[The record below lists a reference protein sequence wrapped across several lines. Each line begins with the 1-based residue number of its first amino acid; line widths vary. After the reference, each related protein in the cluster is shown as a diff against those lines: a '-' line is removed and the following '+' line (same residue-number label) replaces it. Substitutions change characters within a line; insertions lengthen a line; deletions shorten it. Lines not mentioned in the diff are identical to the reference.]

1 MLELNQPN
9 VEEIHVKD
17 VNEETFMDDVIEASK
32 TSPVVVDF
40 WAPWCGPCK
49 TLGPALEAE
58 VKATNGKIKMVKID
72 IDQNQNLASQMR
84 IQSIPAVF
92 AFVDGQPIDGFMGAK
107 APSELKSFIDKL
119 LEKVTDDDGDLSE
132 AIAVANEMLN
142 AKEFNDAAE
151 TFEANIKAP
160 KLNFESTEYN
170 YIKEWITEFEN
181 VLKSSAFSDPTQG
194 YQKYIDVDSFVD
206 WYLINEITKNK
217 DAKEESSI
225 YLNMIPGEKIKMGPL
240 WDFDL
245 AFGNVEN
252 SEFEN
257 PEGFWIKD
265 NAWYRGLFQ
274 DPNFVNKVKTRFAY
288 FRSQQIFLLERIDFY
303 ASYLDELQQN
313 NHAQWDVFRNIPW
326 PNTSA
331 SESYKQEVDE
341 LKSWYNDRM
350 DWLDNAIGNL

>member
-9 VEEIHVKD
+9 VEENHVKD

-32 TSPVVVDF
+32 TSPIVVDF

-119 LEKVTDDDGDLSE
+119 LEKVTNDDGDLSE

-151 TFEANIKAP
+151 TFEAILGEDP
-160 KLNFESTEYN
+160 ESA
-170 YIKEWITEFEN
+170 
-181 VLKSSAFSDPTQG
+181 LAFVG
-194 YQKYIDVDSFVD
+194 LFNARMGAKK
-206 WYLINEITKNK
+206 INDAKKMLEEIPDALKNK
-217 DAKEESSI
+217 AEILVLQAQIDLSNQAEGVGEI
-225 YLNMIPGEKIKMGPL
+225 YDLRSTLTNDENNHQAR
-240 WDFDL
+240 FDL
-245 AFGNVEN
+245 ALALFTKGET
-252 SEFEN
+252 SEALQELLTIFRIDQEWNDDAARQQLFKFFDILGSEN
-257 PEGFWIKD
+257 PITLSGRRQL
-265 NAWYRGLFQ
+265 ASMLF
-274 DPNFVNKVKTRFAY
+274 A
-288 FRSQQIFLLERIDFY
+288 
-303 ASYLDELQQN
+303 
-313 NHAQWDVFRNIPW
+313 
-326 PNTSA
+326 
-331 SESYKQEVDE
+331 
-341 LKSWYNDRM
+341 
-350 DWLDNAIGNL
+350 

>member
-151 TFEANIKAP
+151 TFEAILGEDP
-160 KLNFESTEYN
+160 ESA
-170 YIKEWITEFEN
+170 
-181 VLKSSAFSDPTQG
+181 LAFVG
-194 YQKYIDVDSFVD
+194 LFNAKMGAKK
-206 WYLINEITKNK
+206 INDAKTMLEEIPDALKNK
-217 DAKEESSI
+217 SEILALQAKIDLSNQAEGV
-225 YLNMIPGEKIKMGPL
+225 GEINDL
-240 WDFDL
+240 RSTLTNDENNHQARFDL
-245 AFGNVEN
+245 ALALFTKGETNEAIQELLTIFRVDQEWN
-252 SEFEN
+252 DDAARQQLFKFFDILGSEN
-257 PEGFWIKD
+257 PITLSGRRQL
-265 NAWYRGLFQ
+265 ASMLF
-274 DPNFVNKVKTRFAY
+274 A
-288 FRSQQIFLLERIDFY
+288 
-303 ASYLDELQQN
+303 
-313 NHAQWDVFRNIPW
+313 
-326 PNTSA
+326 
-331 SESYKQEVDE
+331 
-341 LKSWYNDRM
+341 
-350 DWLDNAIGNL
+350 

>member
-32 TSPVVVDF
+32 TSPIVVDF

-142 AKEFNDAAE
+142 AEEFNDAAE
-151 TFEANIKAP
+151 TFEAILGEDP
-160 KLNFESTEYN
+160 ESA
-170 YIKEWITEFEN
+170 
-181 VLKSSAFSDPTQG
+181 LAFVG
-194 YQKYIDVDSFVD
+194 LFNAKMGAKK
-206 WYLINEITKNK
+206 INAAKKMLEEIPEALKNK
-217 DAKEESSI
+217 SEILALQAQIDLSNQAEGVGEINDLRSTLTNDENNHQARFNLALALFTKGETSEAIQELLTIFRVDQEWNDDAARQQLFKF
-225 YLNMIPGEKIKMGPL
+225 
-240 WDFDL
+240 FDIL
-245 AFGNVEN
+245 G
-252 SEFEN
+252 SEN
-257 PEGFWIKD
+257 PITLSGRRQL
-265 NAWYRGLFQ
+265 ASMLF
-274 DPNFVNKVKTRFAY
+274 A
-288 FRSQQIFLLERIDFY
+288 
-303 ASYLDELQQN
+303 
-313 NHAQWDVFRNIPW
+313 
-326 PNTSA
+326 
-331 SESYKQEVDE
+331 
-341 LKSWYNDRM
+341 
-350 DWLDNAIGNL
+350 

>member
-151 TFEANIKAP
+151 TFEAILGEDP
-160 KLNFESTEYN
+160 ESA
-170 YIKEWITEFEN
+170 
-181 VLKSSAFSDPTQG
+181 LAFVG
-194 YQKYIDVDSFVD
+194 LFNARMGAKK
-206 WYLINEITKNK
+206 INDAKTMLEEIPDALKNK
-217 DAKEESSI
+217 AEILALQAQIDLSNQAEGV
-225 YLNMIPGEKIKMGPL
+225 GEINDL
-240 WDFDL
+240 RSTLTNDENNHQARFDL
-245 AFGNVEN
+245 ALALFTKGET
-252 SEFEN
+252 SEAIQELLTIFRVDQEWNDDAARQQLFKFFDILGSEN
-257 PEGFWIKD
+257 PITLSGRRQL
-265 NAWYRGLFQ
+265 ASMLF
-274 DPNFVNKVKTRFAY
+274 A
-288 FRSQQIFLLERIDFY
+288 
-303 ASYLDELQQN
+303 
-313 NHAQWDVFRNIPW
+313 
-326 PNTSA
+326 
-331 SESYKQEVDE
+331 
-341 LKSWYNDRM
+341 
-350 DWLDNAIGNL
+350 

>member
-1 MLELNQPN
+1 MLELNQTN
-9 VEEIHVKD
+9 VEENHVKD

-32 TSPVVVDF
+32 TSPIVVDF

-151 TFEANIKAP
+151 TFEAILGEDPESALAFVGLFNARMGAKKINDAKTMLEEIPDALKNKAEI
-160 KLNFESTEYN
+160 LALQAQIDLSNQAEGVGEINDLRST
-170 YIKEWITEFEN
+170 
-181 VLKSSAFSDPTQG
+181 
-194 YQKYIDVDSFVD
+194 
-206 WYLINEITKNK
+206 LINDENNQQ
-217 DAKEESSI
+217 AR
-225 YLNMIPGEKIKMGPL
+225 
-240 WDFDL
+240 FDL
-245 AFGNVEN
+245 ALALFTKGET
-252 SEFEN
+252 SEAIQELLTIFRIDQEWNDDAARQQLFKFFDILGSEN
-257 PEGFWIKD
+257 PITLSGRRQL
-265 NAWYRGLFQ
+265 ASMLF
-274 DPNFVNKVKTRFAY
+274 A
-288 FRSQQIFLLERIDFY
+288 
-303 ASYLDELQQN
+303 
-313 NHAQWDVFRNIPW
+313 
-326 PNTSA
+326 
-331 SESYKQEVDE
+331 
-341 LKSWYNDRM
+341 
-350 DWLDNAIGNL
+350 

>member
-9 VEEIHVKD
+9 VEENHVKD

-32 TSPVVVDF
+32 TSPIVVDF

-119 LEKVTDDDGDLSE
+119 LEKVTDDGGDLSE

-151 TFEANIKAP
+151 TFEAILGEDP
-160 KLNFESTEYN
+160 
-170 YIKEWITEFEN
+170 EN
-181 VLKSSAFSDPTQG
+181 ALAFVG
-194 YQKYIDVDSFVD
+194 LFNARMGAKK
-206 WYLINEITKNK
+206 INDAKTMLEEIPDALKNK
-217 DAKEESSI
+217 AEILALQAQIDLSNQAEGV
-225 YLNMIPGEKIKMGPL
+225 GEINDL
-240 WDFDL
+240 RSTLTNDENNHQARFDL
-245 AFGNVEN
+245 ALALFTKGETNEAIQELLTIFKVDQEWN
-252 SEFEN
+252 DDAARQQLFKIFDILGSEN
-257 PEGFWIKD
+257 PITLSGRRQL
-265 NAWYRGLFQ
+265 ASMLF
-274 DPNFVNKVKTRFAY
+274 A
-288 FRSQQIFLLERIDFY
+288 
-303 ASYLDELQQN
+303 
-313 NHAQWDVFRNIPW
+313 
-326 PNTSA
+326 
-331 SESYKQEVDE
+331 
-341 LKSWYNDRM
+341 
-350 DWLDNAIGNL
+350 

>member
-151 TFEANIKAP
+151 TFEAILGEDP
-160 KLNFESTEYN
+160 
-170 YIKEWITEFEN
+170 EN
-181 VLKSSAFSDPTQG
+181 ALAFVG
-194 YQKYIDVDSFVD
+194 LFNAKMGAKK
-206 WYLINEITKNK
+206 INDAKTMLEEIPDALKNK
-217 DAKEESSI
+217 AEILALQAQIDLSNQAEGV
-225 YLNMIPGEKIKMGPL
+225 GEINDLRSTLSNDKNNHQAR
-240 WDFDL
+240 FDL
-245 AFGNVEN
+245 ALALFTKGET
-252 SEFEN
+252 SEAIQELLTIFRVDQEWNDNAARQQLFKFFDILGSEN
-257 PEGFWIKD
+257 PITLSGRRQL
-265 NAWYRGLFQ
+265 ASMLF
-274 DPNFVNKVKTRFAY
+274 A
-288 FRSQQIFLLERIDFY
+288 
-303 ASYLDELQQN
+303 
-313 NHAQWDVFRNIPW
+313 
-326 PNTSA
+326 
-331 SESYKQEVDE
+331 
-341 LKSWYNDRM
+341 
-350 DWLDNAIGNL
+350 

>member
-9 VEEIHVKD
+9 VEENHVKD

-32 TSPVVVDF
+32 TSPIVVDF

-151 TFEANIKAP
+151 TFEAILGEDP
-160 KLNFESTEYN
+160 ESA
-170 YIKEWITEFEN
+170 
-181 VLKSSAFSDPTQG
+181 LAFVG
-194 YQKYIDVDSFVD
+194 LFNAKMGAKK
-206 WYLINEITKNK
+206 INDAKTMLEEIPDALKNK
-217 DAKEESSI
+217 SEILALQAQIDLSNQAEGV
-225 YLNMIPGEKIKMGPL
+225 GEINDL
-240 WDFDL
+240 RSTLTNDENNHQARFDL
-245 AFGNVEN
+245 ALALFTKGET
-252 SEFEN
+252 SEAIQELLTIFRVDQEWNDDAARQQLFKFFDILGSEN
-257 PEGFWIKD
+257 PITLSGRRQL
-265 NAWYRGLFQ
+265 ASMLF
-274 DPNFVNKVKTRFAY
+274 A
-288 FRSQQIFLLERIDFY
+288 
-303 ASYLDELQQN
+303 
-313 NHAQWDVFRNIPW
+313 
-326 PNTSA
+326 
-331 SESYKQEVDE
+331 
-341 LKSWYNDRM
+341 
-350 DWLDNAIGNL
+350 

>member
-9 VEEIHVKD
+9 VEENHVKD

-32 TSPVVVDF
+32 TSPIVVDF

-151 TFEANIKAP
+151 TFEAILGEDPESALAFVGLFNARMGAKKINDAKTMLEEIPDTLKNKAEILALQAQIDLSNQA
-160 KLNFESTEYN
+160 KGVGEINDLRST
-170 YIKEWITEFEN
+170 
-181 VLKSSAFSDPTQG
+181 
-194 YQKYIDVDSFVD
+194 
-206 WYLINEITKNK
+206 LINDENNHQ
-217 DAKEESSI
+217 AR
-225 YLNMIPGEKIKMGPL
+225 
-240 WDFDL
+240 FDL
-245 AFGNVEN
+245 ALALFTKGET
-252 SEFEN
+252 SEAIQELLTIFRIDQEWNDDAARQQLFKFFDILGSEN
-257 PEGFWIKD
+257 PITLSGRRQL
-265 NAWYRGLFQ
+265 ASMLF
-274 DPNFVNKVKTRFAY
+274 A
-288 FRSQQIFLLERIDFY
+288 
-303 ASYLDELQQN
+303 
-313 NHAQWDVFRNIPW
+313 
-326 PNTSA
+326 
-331 SESYKQEVDE
+331 
-341 LKSWYNDRM
+341 
-350 DWLDNAIGNL
+350 

>member
-17 VNEETFMDDVIEASK
+17 ANEETFMDDVIEASK

-132 AIAVANEMLN
+132 AIDVANEMLN
-142 AKEFNDAAE
+142 AEEFDDAAE
-151 TFEANIKAP
+151 TFEAILGEDP
-160 KLNFESTEYN
+160 ESALAFVGLFNARFGAKKINDAKTMLE
-170 YIKEWITEFEN
+170 EMPDA
-181 VLKSSAFSDPTQG
+181 LKNKPEILALQA
-194 YQKYIDVDSFVD
+194 QIDLSNQAEGVGEINDLRST
-206 WYLINEITKNK
+206 LINDENNQQ
-217 DAKEESSI
+217 AR
-225 YLNMIPGEKIKMGPL
+225 
-240 WDFDL
+240 FDL
-245 AFGNVEN
+245 ALALFTKGET
-252 SEFEN
+252 SEAIQELLTIFRIDQEWNDDAARQQLFKFFDILGSEN
-257 PEGFWIKD
+257 PITLSGRRQL
-265 NAWYRGLFQ
+265 ASMLF
-274 DPNFVNKVKTRFAY
+274 A
-288 FRSQQIFLLERIDFY
+288 
-303 ASYLDELQQN
+303 
-313 NHAQWDVFRNIPW
+313 
-326 PNTSA
+326 
-331 SESYKQEVDE
+331 
-341 LKSWYNDRM
+341 
-350 DWLDNAIGNL
+350 

>member
-9 VEEIHVKD
+9 AEEIHVKD

-32 TSPVVVDF
+32 NSPIVVDF

-58 VKATNGKIKMVKID
+58 VMATNGKIKMVKID

-151 TFEANIKAP
+151 TFEAILGEDP
-160 KLNFESTEYN
+160 ESA
-170 YIKEWITEFEN
+170 
-181 VLKSSAFSDPTQG
+181 LAFVGLFNAKMGAKKVNDA
-194 YQKYIDVDSFVD
+194 KKMLD
-206 WYLINEITKNK
+206 EIPEALKNK
-217 DAKEESSI
+217 SEILALQAQIDLSNQAEGV
-225 YLNMIPGEKIKMGPL
+225 GEINDL
-240 WDFDL
+240 RSTLTNDENNHQARFDL
-245 AFGNVEN
+245 ALALFTKGET
-252 SEFEN
+252 SEAIQELLTIFRVDQEWNDDAARQQLFKFFDILGSEN
-257 PEGFWIKD
+257 PITLSGRRQL
-265 NAWYRGLFQ
+265 ASMLF
-274 DPNFVNKVKTRFAY
+274 A
-288 FRSQQIFLLERIDFY
+288 
-303 ASYLDELQQN
+303 
-313 NHAQWDVFRNIPW
+313 
-326 PNTSA
+326 
-331 SESYKQEVDE
+331 
-341 LKSWYNDRM
+341 
-350 DWLDNAIGNL
+350 

>member
-9 VEEIHVKD
+9 VEENHVKD

-32 TSPVVVDF
+32 TSPIVVDF

-151 TFEANIKAP
+151 TFEAILGEDP
-160 KLNFESTEYN
+160 ESA
-170 YIKEWITEFEN
+170 
-181 VLKSSAFSDPTQG
+181 LAFVG
-194 YQKYIDVDSFVD
+194 LFNARMGAKK
-206 WYLINEITKNK
+206 INDAKTMLEEIPDALKNK
-217 DAKEESSI
+217 AEILALQAQIDLSNQAEGV
-225 YLNMIPGEKIKMGPL
+225 GEINDLRSTLTNDKNNHQAR
-240 WDFDL
+240 FDL
-245 AFGNVEN
+245 ALALFTKGET
-252 SEFEN
+252 SEAIQELLTIFRVDQEWNDDAARQQLFKFFDILGSEN
-257 PEGFWIKD
+257 PITLSGRRQL
-265 NAWYRGLFQ
+265 ASMLF
-274 DPNFVNKVKTRFAY
+274 A
-288 FRSQQIFLLERIDFY
+288 
-303 ASYLDELQQN
+303 
-313 NHAQWDVFRNIPW
+313 
-326 PNTSA
+326 
-331 SESYKQEVDE
+331 
-341 LKSWYNDRM
+341 
-350 DWLDNAIGNL
+350 

>member
-9 VEEIHVKD
+9 VEENNVKD

-32 TSPVVVDF
+32 TSPIVVDF

-151 TFEANIKAP
+151 TFEAILGEDP
-160 KLNFESTEYN
+160 ESALAFVGLFNAKMGAKKVNDAKKMLDE
-170 YIKEWITEFEN
+170 IPEA
-181 VLKSSAFSDPTQG
+181 LKNKSEILALQA
-194 YQKYIDVDSFVD
+194 QIDLSNQAEGVGEINDLRST
-206 WYLINEITKNK
+206 LINDENNQQ
-217 DAKEESSI
+217 AR
-225 YLNMIPGEKIKMGPL
+225 
-240 WDFDL
+240 FDL
-245 AFGNVEN
+245 ALALFTKGET
-252 SEFEN
+252 SEAIQELLTIFRVDQEWNDDAARQQLFKIFDILGSEN
-257 PEGFWIKD
+257 PITLSGRRQL
-265 NAWYRGLFQ
+265 ASMLF
-274 DPNFVNKVKTRFAY
+274 A
-288 FRSQQIFLLERIDFY
+288 
-303 ASYLDELQQN
+303 
-313 NHAQWDVFRNIPW
+313 
-326 PNTSA
+326 
-331 SESYKQEVDE
+331 
-341 LKSWYNDRM
+341 
-350 DWLDNAIGNL
+350 